1 VPVTGLLL
9 VGAAVAAAVLLAAAA
24 RLGSPVSTVLAAYLA
39 LVANVGLTTLVLSP
53 FGAVTRG
60 GLAVAEA
67 MWLAAALTAWWARGR
82 PRLPLD
88 PAAAAL
94 REVVRD
100 PVTALFLACV
110 LLLLGYELVLGLTV
124 PPNNG
129 DALGYHMAKA
139 AAWAQEGGIHW
150 IPDAPTVRMNAFQPL
165 AEQEL
170 LFLFVAW
177 GSGALFALPQ
187 FLAELAILVA
197 VYGAARRLGFE
208 VRPAACAAFLLA
220 TFSLLALEAS
230 TAQNDLVAASFP
242 AVAVC
247 LLLGRGGGRLE
258 PALAGVAAGFGLGA
272 KLTTALVL
280 PILVWLAAAAGR
292 RALAAALAGGV
303 AGFVAVGMWG
313 YVLNLANDGE
323 LLGADTSD
331 VLNRASPSYP
341 GSVANAFYL
350 AYGTMD
356 LTVLS
361 DREIWLLAL
370 AGVVVAIGVAAWALR
385 RTGRVR
391 ALGEAG
397 QASLPFLAP
406 LLALGTAGALA
417 FVAREWDF
425 PIRGA
430 GGILEPVNANLNREY
445 TRLAHESFSAFG
457 PVGIVSLVAATVVAV
472 VAYVRRRA
480 TVLHLALACALPS
493 FLLAVS
499 LTTRWNEFLVR
510 FFVVPVVL
518 AAPLLAFLFRSRA
531 VTGAY
536 VVTAGLVAGL
546 TVTQQLSKPL
556 ESAYGFGPPWQ
567 LTQAESLSTNSR
579 PDVAA
584 GITAFEEVV
593 PEHACVGA
601 VLDVWEPSYLL
612 YGPKLGRHV
621 VYLPTDDAWAA
632 ATREGVGYAVLG
644 GLYAPLAESFRS
656 LGWEVQDLGGFWLLA
671 SRPDAATRRC

>member
-1 VPVTGLLL
+1 VTGLLL
-9 VGAAVAAAVLLAAAA
+9 VGAAVAAAALFSAAA
-24 RLGSPVSTVLAAYLA
+24 RLDSLVSTLLAAYLA
-39 LVANVGLTTLVLSP
+39 LVANIGLTTLALSP

-67 MWLAAALTAWWARGR
+67 MWLAGALATWWARRR
-82 PRLPLD
+82 PAP
-88 PAAAAL
+88 PVEAARAAL

-110 LLLLGYELVLGLTV
+110 LVLLGYELMLGVTV

-187 FLAELAILVA
+187 LLAEVAILVA

-208 VRPAACAAFLLA
+208 VRAAACAAFLLA
-220 TFSLLALEAS
+220 TFSVLALEAS

-242 AVAVC
+242 AAAMC

-292 RALAAALAGGV
+292 RVLATALAGGV
-303 AGFVAVGMWG
+303 GGFVAVGMWG

-323 LLGADTSD
+323 LLGSDTSD

-350 AYGTMD
+350 AYGAMD
-356 LTVLS
+356 LSVLS
-361 DREIWLLAL
+361 DRVIGLLAL
-370 AGVVVAIGVAAWALR
+370 GGLLAGIGVAAWTSR
-385 RTGRVR
+385 RTGRVH

-397 QASLPFLAP
+397 QVSLPFLAP
-406 LLALGTAGALA
+406 LLALGAAGVLA
-417 FVAREWDF
+417 FVARKWGF

-430 GGILEPVNANLNREY
+430 GGILGPVNANLNREY

-457 PVGIVSLVAATVVAV
+457 PVGVVSLVAATVVTV

-480 TVLHLALACALPS
+480 TVLHLALACALPG

-499 LTTRWNEFLVR
+499 LTTRWNEFLIR
-510 FFVVPVVL
+510 FFAVPVVL
-518 AAPLLAFLFRSRA
+518 TAPLLAFLFRSR
-531 VTGAY
+531 
-536 VVTAGLVAGL
+536 VVTAAYLVAATLVAGL

-556 ESAYGFGPPWQ
+556 ESAYGFGPPWR

-584 GITAFEEVV
+584 GITAFEDVV
-593 PEHACVGA
+593 PERACVGA

-612 YGPKLGRHV
+612 YGPKLRRHV
-621 VYLPTDDAWAA
+621 VYLPPDDAWAA
-632 ATREGVGYAVLG
+632 ARREGVGYVVLG
-644 GLYAPLAESFRS
+644 RLYEPLAEGFRGD
-656 LGWEVQDLGGFWLLA
+656 GWDVRDLGGFWLLA
-671 SRPDAATRRC
+671 SQPGAPARRC

>member
-1 VPVTGLLL
+1 MGVLLI
-9 VGAAVAAAVLLAAAA
+9 GATVATALLAAAA
-24 RLGSPVSTVLAAYLA
+24 ARLPSVVSTLLVAYLA

-60 GLAVAEA
+60 GLAAAEA
-67 MWLAAALTAWWARGR
+67 VLLAAALAAWWMRGR
-82 PRLPLD
+82 PGLPLG
-88 PAAAAL
+88 AARAAL

-110 LLLLGYELVLGLTV
+110 LVLLGYELVLGLTV

-139 AAWAQEGGIHW
+139 AAWAQQGGIHW

-187 FLAELAILVA
+187 LVAEAAILVA

-208 VRPAACAAFLLA
+208 VRAAACAAFLLA
-220 TFSLLALEAS
+220 TFSVLALEAS

-242 AVAVC
+242 AVAMC

-292 RALAAALAGGV
+292 RVLATALAGGM

-323 LLGADTSD
+323 LLGAGTSD

-356 LTVLS
+356 LSVLS

-370 AGVVVAIGVAAWALR
+370 AGVVAAAVAGAWALQ

-397 QASLPFLAP
+397 QVSLPFLAP
-406 LLALGTAGALA
+406 LLALGTAGVLA
-417 FVAREWDF
+417 FVAREWGF

-457 PVGIVSLVAATVVAV
+457 PVGIVSLVAATVVTV

-493 FLLAVS
+493 FVLAVS
-499 LTTRWNEFLVR
+499 LTTRWNEFLIR
-510 FFVVPVVL
+510 FFAVPAVL
-518 AAPLLAFLFRSRA
+518 AAPLLAFLFRSR
-531 VTGAY
+531 
-536 VVTAGLVAGL
+536 VVTAAYLVTASLVAGL

-556 ESAYGFGPPWQ
+556 ESAYGFGPPWR

-584 GITAFEEVV
+584 GITAFEQAV
-593 PEHACVGA
+593 PERACVGA

-612 YGPKLGRHV
+612 FGPELRRKV
-621 VYLPTDDAWAA
+621 VYLPPADAEGAA
-632 ATREGVGYAVLG
+632 SRKGVGHVVIG
-644 GLYAPLAESFRS
+644 RVHEPLAESFRAA
-656 LGWEVQDLGGFWLLA
+656 GWAVRDLGGFWLLA
-671 SRPDAATRRC
+671 SRPGVGARC